1 MEQGSCLSFYAPL
14 FRSGKVNLA
23 VPISELLREKK
34 LQALTGDTPTLI
46 ATANVGCQL
55 HLGEAAGIPVVH
67 WIELLDDC

>member
-1 MEQGSCLSFYAPL
+1 MI
-14 FRSGKVNLA
+14 NLPEPA
-23 VPISELLREKK
+23 GTHTILQNNISELLREKK
-34 LQALTGDTPTLI
+34 LQALTGDTPALI